1 MVKEALRSQI
11 IDAVARYQDDI
22 LKFTQQLVAIAT
34 ENPPGRFYRQCA
46 DAIRNKLVELG
57 LDCRVIEVPT
67 PGTEGHPRQSPRYC
81 ILSYYGKGE
90 RILYFHGHYDVV
102 PASSPEQFQP
112 YVKGGALFGRGSS
125 DMKSGLA
132 AMMYAI
138 KAIQAC
144 DIELNGQIGL
154 TIVPDEET
162 GGALGSKYLT
172 EINVLGKNGIGM
184 LTAEPTSGAVWNAN
198 RGAVS
203 LRVIVK
209 GKPAHVGLQ
218 YQGVNAFEN
227 MIVVANALLELKKEV
242 ESRSTEYSIE
252 PDAARRSILMMG
264 GRCEAGSNF
273 NLVPAE
279 CAFTIDRRLNPE
291 EDLETEKRRIFDI
304 LDSLKGNGIDLE
316 IDVLQEGESAGIS
329 EHDPI
334 AQSLARNVE
343 VVEGKK
349 AEFALCPGLLETRF
363 YVNAGVPAFAYG
375 PGLLSVSHGPNE
387 FVKIDEIYRCASIY
401 ALTALDILSN

>member
-1 MVKEALRSQI
+1 VKEALRSQI
-11 IDAVARYQDDI
+11 NDAVLRYQDDI
-22 LKFTQQLVAIAT
+22 LRFTRRLIAIAT
-34 ENPPGRFYRQCA
+34 ENPPGEFYRQCT
-46 DAIRNKLVELG
+46 DAIRNELVGLG
-57 LDCRVIEVPT
+57 LDCRVIEVPA
-67 PGTEGHPRQSPRYC
+67 TETGSDSRKTPRYC
-81 ILSYYGKGE
+81 ILSYYGRGE
-90 RILYFHGHYDVV
+90 RTLYFHGHYDVV

-112 YVKGGALFGRGSS
+112 YIKGGSLFGRGSS

-132 AMMYAI
+132 AMIYAI

-162 GGALGSKYLT
+162 GGALGSKHLT
-172 EINVLGKNGIGM
+172 EINVLGNNGIGM
-184 LTAEPTSGAVWNAN
+184 LMAEPTSGVVWNAN
-198 RGAVS
+198 RGAIS
-203 LRVIVK
+203 LRIILK

-218 YQGVNAFEN
+218 YQGVNAFEK
-227 MIVVANALLELKKEV
+227 MIVVANALLRLKMEV
-242 ESRSTEYSIE
+242 ESRSTDYCIE

-264 GRCEAGSNF
+264 GRCEGGSNF

-279 CAFTIDRRLNPE
+279 FAFTIDRRLNPE
-291 EDLETEKRRIFDI
+291 EDLNTEKRRIFEI

-343 VVEGKK
+343 VVKGKK
-349 AEFALCPGLLETRF
+349 PKFALCPGLLETRF

-401 ALTALDILSN
+401 ALTALDILSK